1 MNRRSLVALL
11 SSALAACSPLSIL
24 NRLGPRDTAARGP
37 LGVAYGPDPRQRLDL
52 YAPAGRPET
61 PVPLLM
67 FFYGGAWNS
76 GDRAQYAWAG
86 QALASRG
93 FVVAIADHRLA
104 PRFRYP
110 SFVEDGAA
118 AVARARALAT
128 EHGGDPDRILLSGH
142 SSGAYIAAML
152 AYAPQFLEAAGV
164 GHDRVKAFAGL
175 SGPYDFYPFDVPAS
189 VEAFAG
195 VADPRMT
202 QPVNLDLSQAPP
214 TFIAHGSRDQVVQP
228 RNTTSLARALSIAGR
243 VVEMKIYPGL
253 DHKDV
258 VVALSRMF
266 RNKAPVLDDMTAFLH
281 RHAG

>member
-1 MNRRSLVALL
+1 MNRRGLISYL
-11 SSALAACSPLSIL
+11 SSTLAASSPLSAL
-24 NRLGPRDTAARGP
+24 NRLGPRDPAERGP
-37 LGVAYGPDPRQRLDL
+37 LGVAYGPDPRQRLDI
-52 YAPAGRPET
+52 YAPAQRPAE
-61 PVPLLM
+61 PVPVLM

-76 GDRAQYAWAG
+76 GERQNYGWVG

-93 FVVAIADHRLA
+93 FVVGVADHRLA
-104 PRFRYP
+104 PRHRYP
-110 SFVEDGAA
+110 VFVEDA
-118 AVARARALAT
+118 ALAT
-128 EHGGDPDRILLSGH
+128 AKVRELAAAHGGDPERIVLSGH

-152 AYAPQFLEAAGV
+152 AYAPHFLQAV
-164 GHDRVKAFAGL
+164 GIEHDRVKAFAGL

-189 VEAFAG
+189 VEAFGG

-202 QPVNLDLSQAPP
+202 QPVNLDLSKAPP
-214 TFIAHGSRDQVVQP
+214 TFIAHGSKDETVQP

-258 VVALSRMF
+258 VLALSRLF
-266 RNKAPVLDDMTAFLH
+266 RKKAPVLDDMTGFLH